1 MKDKSKMLSGLL
13 KAGIIAAGAG
23 VGMLISRCFSVDEE
37 PEGES
42 NEPDFID
49 VDCKEVEET
58 EEV

>member
-23 VGMLISRCFSVDEE
+23 VGMLISKCFSVDEE
-37 PEGES
+37 SEGELDES
-42 NEPDFID
+42 EFID
-49 VDCKEVEET
+49 VDCEEVEKI